1 MEIKTTTLGELVTD
15 MNAGT
20 GSREAV
26 KAAVT
31 ELAAEGRVIEWSAE
45 VSQPQDQAEV
55 DDLEMG

>member
-26 KAAVT
+26 KAAVA

-45 VSQPQDQAEV
+45 VSQPQAEV
-55 DDLEMG
+55 DEPDLELG